1 MSGRWIVIALL
12 SFITAAVLIALG
24 FVAPRL
30 LPFTENLLAEAI
42 GLATAFGLAV
52 VVIEG
57 RSLTQQARRRRIVAQ
72 TAKSTVA
79 EASQIGMML
88 TWDLGTWLVSVLDST
103 VDLESEDLGDDW
115 DADIKPLLCQIY
127 DEAEALD
134 VDAVLSEDALSYEY
148 YRSWINGIKDY
159 SQRIRHRIE
168 TNLDVHERLL
178 ELAEAFDRLDST
190 LTRSMWPSSIR
201 TEVDRFHSLGR
212 VGKALTRLMET
223 IGTVYARL

>member
-1 MSGRWIVIALL
+1 MH
-12 SFITAAVLIALG
+12 
-24 FVAPRL
+24 
-30 LPFTENLLAEAI
+30 
-42 GLATAFGLAV
+42 
-52 VVIEG
+52 
-57 RSLTQQARRRRIVAQ
+57 
-72 TAKSTVA
+72 
-79 EASQIGMML
+79 
-88 TWDLGTWLVSVLDST
+88 
-103 VDLESEDLGDDW
+103 LEPVLGDDW

-178 ELAEAFDRLDST
+178 ELAEAFDRPDST